1 MGTSITT
8 IPDFTVGDSTKAT
21 PINLCFTDMSE
32 LTTVGNVTVT
42 ASCSNV
48 NFYNSPNVTTIGGF
62 TNLGARVANSY
73 HTCNIYLNS
82 LSQLTK
88 QSILNVFNTI
98 ADRTSF
104 PSTSKGIIYLSATQ
118 YATLTEEEIAIATA
132 KNWSVV
138 SA

>member
-8 IPDFTVGDSTKAT
+8 IPDFTVGDSTKGSA
-21 PINLCFTDMSE
+21 INLCFTDMSA
-32 LTTVGNVTVT
+32 LTTIGNVTVT
-42 ASCSNV
+42 ANCSNV
-48 NFYNSPNVTTIGGF
+48 GFYNSPNVTTIGGF
-62 TNLGARVANSY
+62 TNLGASFANVYSA
-73 HTCNIYLNS
+73 CNIYLNS

-98 ADRTSF
+98 ADRTGFS
-104 PSTSKGIIYLSATQ
+104 SSNGIIHLSANQ
-118 YATLTEEEIAIATA
+118 YATLTTEEIAIATA

>member
-8 IPDFTVGDSTKAT
+8 IPDFTVGNSTKGNA
-21 PINLCFTDMSE
+21 INLGFVGMSN
-32 LTTVGNVTVT
+32 LTTIGNVTLTTNCLYVGF
-42 ASCSNV
+42 N
-48 NFYNSPNVTTIGGF
+48 NSPNVTTIGGF
-62 TNLGARVANSY
+62 TNLGASFANSY
-73 HTCNIYLNS
+73 NACNIYLDS

-98 ADRTSF
+98 ADRTDFS
-104 PSTSKGIIYLSATQ
+104 SSNGIIHLSATQ
-118 YATLTEEEIAIATA
+118 YATLTEEEIAITTV